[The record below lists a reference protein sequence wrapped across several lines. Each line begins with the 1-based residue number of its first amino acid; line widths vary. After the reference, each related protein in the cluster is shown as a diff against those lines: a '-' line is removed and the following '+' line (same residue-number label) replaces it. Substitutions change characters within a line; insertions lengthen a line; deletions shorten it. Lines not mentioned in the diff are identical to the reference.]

1 MNLYDGDE
9 VRAAV
14 AGRGAR
20 AELDK
25 RWAEKAWEA
34 WLSGD
39 RSAWLCGMSGM
50 CPACYRIGIVERARY
65 VGVAL
70 GRTAQ
75 IHRTAW

>member
-39 RSAWLCGMSGM
+39 RSAWLWHVWHVSGLL
-50 CPACYRIGIVERARY
+50 PHWDR
-65 VGVAL
+65 
-70 GRTAQ
+70 
-75 IHRTAW
+75 